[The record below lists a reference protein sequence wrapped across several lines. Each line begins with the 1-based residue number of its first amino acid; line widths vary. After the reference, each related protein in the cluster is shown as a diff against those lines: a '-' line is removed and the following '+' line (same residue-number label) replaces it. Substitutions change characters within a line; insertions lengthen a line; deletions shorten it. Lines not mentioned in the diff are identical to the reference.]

1 MNLNGNLSLRTLKAS
16 PNICNRCIGLA
27 IAISGFTLSLAW
39 HDSPSGF
46 ADQPPGAAAK
56 AVANAEANAGTVAE
70 SAEIV
75 QLPNPGATFAAKDSL
90 VCDIDASADAQQCLA
105 GLRWDPTEF
114 SIEIAAAEKDSY
126 DRLVF
131 FPSPLPAGHPV
142 HDRVSMEWYAARD
155 ADGKPIQAPA
165 VVVVHESGRS
175 MPVGRIIAKGLR
187 DHGLHAIM
195 IHLPGYGNRRSELAE
210 RPETILTSLRQGIAD
225 VRRARDVV
233 AQLPFIDAT
242 RIGVQGTSLGGFVT
256 STVIGLDNG
265 FDRGFILLAGGQLD
279 QVVLKGK
286 KDAAKIREK
295 LASLGMTDEQII
307 DLARPI
313 EPLRLAHRIRP
324 ESTWLYNGMFDDV
337 VPRESSYA
345 LAKAAKLAP
354 ENHIELP
361 ANHYTGIIFLPVV
374 LQKIHDE
381 MVK

>member
-1 MNLNGNLSLRTLKAS
+1 MCRSAVVQPNGRKA
-16 PNICNRCIGLA
+16 CIRWA
-27 IAISGFTLSLAW
+27 IAFSGLILVATWLM
-39 HDSPSGF
+39 SPSGF
-46 ADQPPGAAAK
+46 ADEPPIEAETG
-56 AVANAEANAGTVAE
+56 VPAEASPAIAQLPVAGTTYV
-70 SAEIV
+70 
-75 QLPNPGATFAAKDSL
+75 AKDTL
-90 VCDIDASADAQQCLA
+90 VCDADASVDAQQCLA
-105 GLRWDPTEF
+105 GLRWEPSEF
-114 SIEIAAAEKDSY
+114 SVEIAAAEKQTY

-131 FPSPLPAGHPV
+131 FPSPRPAGDPV
-142 HDRVSMEWYAARD
+142 HDRVSLEWYAAKD
-155 ADGKPIQAPA
+155 AAGNPVRAPA

-195 IHLPGYGNRRSELAE
+195 IHLPGYANRRSELAD
-210 RPETILTSLRQGIAD
+210 RPEMILTSLRQGIAD
-225 VRRARDVV
+225 VRRARDAV
-233 AQLPFIDAT
+233 AQLPFVDTT

-265 FDRGFILLAGGQLD
+265 FHRGFILLAGGRLD
-279 QVVLKGK
+279 QVVLNGK

-295 LASLGMTDEQII
+295 LSSLGITDDQIV

-324 ESTWLYNGMFDDV
+324 ETTWLYNGMFDDV

-345 LAKAAKLAP
+345 LATAAKLKP

-381 MVK
+381 MIK